1 MEEIS
6 VIVPFYNEQKYL
18 ENSVQRLLDESIF
31 KSIILV
37 NDCSDDDSLEVAKK
51 LENKNKIISL
61 ISTKKN
67 LGKGG
72 AIKLGLNQVSTKY
85 IIVHDADLEY
95 FPNDIN
101 EMYKLALSNH
111 NSLILG
117 SRTIGKKE
125 RVNIYKRTF
134 VVQKFYAKLF
144 SILNSTKISDIASCY
159 WLIKTNDLKELN
171 IQENGF
177 SIEVEVLSK
186 SLQKSL
192 KIIEVPIQYHAR
204 SYENGKKIKIKD
216 GFLIFLKIIKYS
228 KLYKVMNSK
237 FKLFN

>member
-6 VIVPFYNEQKYL
+6 VIVPFYNEEKHL
-18 ENSVQRLLDESIF
+18 ENSVQRLLDENLF

-37 NDCSDDDSLEVAKK
+37 NDCSDDDSLKVAKK
-51 LENKNKIISL
+51 LENKNEIISL
-61 ISTKKN
+61 INTKQN

-72 AIKLGLNQVSTKY
+72 AIKLGLNQVKTKY
-85 IIVHDADLEY
+85 TIIHDADLEY

-101 EMYKLALSNH
+101 EMYKLALLNP
-111 NSLILG
+111 NSVILG
-117 SRTIGKKE
+117 SRTIGNKK

-134 VVQKFYAKLF
+134 LVQKFYAKIF
-144 SILNSTKISDIASCY
+144 SILNSTNISDIASCY
-159 WLIKTNDLKELN
+159 WLIKTIDLKELN
-171 IQENGF
+171 IRENGF

-216 GFLIFLKIIKYS
+216 GFQIFIKIIIYS
-228 KLYKVMNSK
+228 KFYRSMNNK
-237 FKLFN
+237 FKLTS